1 MLAEQ
6 GYILSELDR
15 RLTQMIRIGV
25 IQEVDL
31 AKAKVKVKIGDNVT
45 DWRPWLTQAG
55 RIKTWNP
62 PVIGEQVLVLSPS
75 GDFEQSV
82 ILPSLYYQKFKA
94 PSDQNEEVRIDLSEN
109 SRLVWNAEKDHL
121 QLHLSKEGVFE
132 VEIDDRSV
140 IFEKEAFTLTQKETE
155 VHIEDN
161 HIGLKNH
168 DKRLDL
174 DKDGVQITTSNA
186 SFSLKNGVITLQAGP
201 QTLQLRPEGLYLN
214 GFPVA

>member
-82 ILPSLYYQKFKA
+82 VLPSLYYQKFKA
-94 PSDQNEEVRIDLSEN
+94 PSDQNEEIKVEFSQDNFII
-109 SRLVWNAEKDHL
+109 WNIEKNHL
-121 QLHLSKEGVFE
+121 QLHLSEGGVFE

-174 DKDGVQITTSNA
+174 DKDGVHITTPEA
-186 SFSLKNGVITLQAGP
+186 SFSLKNGVIMLLAGP